1 MHMTLPAVFNK
12 GGNDEA
18 LLPGHMSSNELVMQ
32 LLNGLDVAASFFM
45 YEMLDLLHVA
55 LIPAPIFPAQS
66 PSMNPSYFAH
76 GRQAVVVVTVVVAV
90 AAFVTV
96 VVVVAVVVVPV

>member
-1 MHMTLPAVFNK
+1 MTLPAVFNK

-45 YEMLDLLHVA
+45 CEMLDLLHVA
-55 LIPAPIFPAQS
+55 LIPAPIFPAQL
-66 PSMNPSYFAH
+66 PPMNPSYFAH
-76 GRQAVVVVTVVVAV
+76 GRQAVVVVVTVVVAV

>member
-1 MHMTLPAVFNK
+1 MTLPAVFNK

-55 LIPAPIFPAQS
+55 LIPAPIFPAQL
-66 PSMNPSYFAH
+66 PPMNPSYFAH
-76 GRQAVVVVTVVVAV
+76 GRQAVVVVVTVVVAV